1 MSTPNPATTPWVP
14 LWPLG
19 GTSIGELAYGQAVA
33 PVTCPAATEA
43 TATPVITAPAITV
56 DGVTPIVIEAF
67 IPSFAFSDSPNS
79 SVYLFDGSTSLGFFW
94 AWPGAQVITG
104 GLSNGSIYIRVRLTP
119 AAGTHTYSLR
129 ASVSSGAG
137 IQMLMGPGGAS
148 QFAPGYIRITLATPI
163 SNAPAGALLP
173 VQYGTSLPTSPVDG
187 QECILVDSLTV
198 PSYQWHMRYNA
209 QGTTSNK
216 WECIGGMSKTIQ
228 QWANINMAV
237 NNTWTPIPTMAALT
251 APYPGLYE
259 VCWGANLQIGS
270 LTAHITYIGLAD
282 GGYSNVIAGP
292 AVAANTCAYP
302 VGQIYPEWGFGAGGS
317 VQIGMK
323 SAQAQTW
330 TIVNPWTSIKA
341 KRIRLS

>member
-1 MSTPNPATTPWVP
+1 
-14 LWPLG
+14 
-19 GTSIGELAYGQAVA
+19 
-33 PVTCPAATEA
+33 
-43 TATPVITAPAITV
+43 
-56 DGVTPIVIEAF
+56 
-67 IPSFAFSDSPNS
+67 
-79 SVYLFDGSTSLGFFW
+79 
-94 AWPGAQVITG
+94 
-104 GLSNGSIYIRVRLTP
+104 
-119 AAGTHTYSLR
+119 
-129 ASVSSGAG
+129 
-137 IQMLMGPGGAS
+137 
-148 QFAPGYIRITLATPI
+148 
-163 SNAPAGALLP
+163 
-173 VQYGTSLPTSPVDG
+173 
-187 QECILVDSLTV
+187 
-198 PSYQWHMRYNA
+198 
-209 QGTTSNK
+209 
-216 WECIGGMSKTIQ
+216 
-228 QWANINMAV
+228 MAV
-237 NNTWTPIPTMAALT
+237 NNTWTAIPTMAALT